1 MPFIIK
7 ETDDLTQKGTNTSFE
22 YLLKS
27 AMNYLD
33 NENSNIVR
41 WRSNIDLRKINFMSL
56 DTAEKQKL
64 IETHQVHPT
73 DTGSVEVQVAMLS
86 KRISKLSD
94 HLQGNIHDF
103 ASRQGLLKMI
113 GKRKRL
119 LSFIKDKNVQRY
131 QELVKKIGIRGWF
144 QLMKKKQSK
153 KKTQFKKKKN
163 YPEKTAF
170 ANLEKASSTATT
182 PKRSSTGIPKYVAD
196 RMARRIFFTAGIPT
210 ILGMSVF
217 VVSYIIVTRNIAE
230 IPPSSTIAISA
241 LFFLLGLAGLSFGIL
256 SASWDKEPGS
266 FFGIENIP
274 MNIQRAKAAFKPA
287 TQNFEDKS

>member
-1 MPFIIK
+1 
-7 ETDDLTQKGTNTSFE
+7 
-22 YLLKS
+22 
-27 AMNYLD
+27 
-33 NENSNIVR
+33 
-41 WRSNIDLRKINFMSL
+41 MSL
-56 DTAEKQKL
+56 DTAEKQKI
-64 IETHQVHPT
+64 IESHQVHST
-73 DTGSVEVQVAMLS
+73 DTGSVEIQVAMLTE
-86 KRISKLSD
+86 RISKLSD

-119 LSFIKDKNVQRY
+119 LSYIKDKNLKKY
-131 QELVKKIGIRGWF
+131 QDLIKKIGIRGWSL
-144 QLMKKKQSK
+144 LMKKKQSK
-153 KKTQFKKKKN
+153 KKILNKRKKKLPN
-163 YPEKTAF
+163 QAVFENIEKKVISTST
-170 ANLEKASSTATT
+170 KKPSS
-182 PKRSSTGIPKYVAD
+182 SGIPKYVAD

-217 VVSYIIVTRNIAE
+217 VVSYIIVTKNIAE

-274 MNIQRAKAAFKPA
+274 MNIERAKAAFKPA
-287 TQNFEDKS
+287 SQNFEQEK